1 VAGNG
6 TLGYGGDSG
15 PAYDARLNQPTSVAV
30 DSAGN
35 LYIADIYNNRVR
47 KVSGAT
53 APITFPETA
62 VGSSS
67 APQKILLGLRGAPLQ
82 ILSISIPGSQA
93 GKQEFGLGP
102 ITACD
107 NTNNH
112 LPFSCNDSI
121 TVTFRPGYPGLR
133 QVPLVVKPSAGTFN
147 FGMEGIGLGPQPALL
162 PGVITRAAGGGVDC
176 AGQSDSIG
184 DGCPATS
191 ASLSNPHHAV
201 MDHIGNLY
209 IADSDDF
216 VVRKVSA
223 ATGIITTIAGNGYA
237 GNGNGGNGGGGD
249 GGPAINAELSFP
261 MDVALDPA
269 GNLYIADIYNSV
281 IRRVSAT
288 TGIIQKAVG
297 NGTPGYS
304 GDGGP
309 ATSAEL
315 SLPLGIAFDSA
326 GNLYFADIGNNVI
339 RKVIAATGIIVTVA
353 GNGTAGYTGDGG
365 PATNA
370 GLNIPEGVTLDSAG
384 NLYIADTLNS
394 RIRKVS
400 ITMAPVS
407 FPKTDVGSNS
417 GTQTLTVANIGNAPL
432 KLSGMSNI
440 GLGPHRVNSR
450 RPYEY

>member
-1 VAGNG
+1 
-6 TLGYGGDSG
+6 
-15 PAYDARLNQPTSVAV
+15 
-30 DSAGN
+30 
-35 LYIADIYNNRVR
+35 
-47 KVSGAT
+47 
-53 APITFPETA
+53 
-62 VGSSS
+62 
-67 APQKILLGLRGAPLQ
+67 
-82 ILSISIPGSQA
+82 
-93 GKQEFGLGP
+93 
-102 ITACD
+102 
-107 NTNNH
+107 
-112 LPFSCNDSI
+112 
-121 TVTFRPGYPGLR
+121 
-133 QVPLVVKPSAGTFN
+133 
-147 FGMEGIGLGPQPALL
+147 
-162 PGVITRAAGGGVDC
+162 
-176 AGQSDSIG
+176 
-184 DGCPATS
+184 
-191 ASLSNPHHAV
+191 